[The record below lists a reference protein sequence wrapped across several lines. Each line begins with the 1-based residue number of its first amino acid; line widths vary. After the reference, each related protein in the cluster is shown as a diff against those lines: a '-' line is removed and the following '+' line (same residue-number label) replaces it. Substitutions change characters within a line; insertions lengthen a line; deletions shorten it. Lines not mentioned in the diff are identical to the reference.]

1 MERFLSEKRLREQD
15 GQMDIQNSV
24 QRTQTQALNIVKS
37 KHEEV
42 VAVMDEVRKSQRELQ
57 ESGGRFSI
65 KRSYKP

>member
-42 VAVMDEVRKSQRELQ
+42 VTVVDEVRKSQRELQ

-65 KRSYKP
+65 TRSYKP